1 MIQLYPTTTSN
12 TMIDELKGV
21 ALTADGQGLEG
32 MRIFEP
38 VILVE
43 SVYL

>member
-1 MIQLYPTTTSN
+1 
-12 TMIDELKGV
+12 MIDELKGV
-21 ALTADGQGLEG
+21 ALTADGQSLEG